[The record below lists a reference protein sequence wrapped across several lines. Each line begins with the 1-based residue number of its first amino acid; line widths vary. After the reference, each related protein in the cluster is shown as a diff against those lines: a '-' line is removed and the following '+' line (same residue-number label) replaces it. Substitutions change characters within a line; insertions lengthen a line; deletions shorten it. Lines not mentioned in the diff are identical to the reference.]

1 MAHIGSSS
9 ESSSSDVEAS
19 SYVQQQT
26 GSKRAG
32 QVLGPKAAAKKAKK
46 QQIFVDS
53 WLQDSAFKTW
63 LCKKVGSDGK
73 SKPWCKTC
81 DKDLNCSKTGLNRHL
96 KSKSHEKNQ
105 ASTSFTGNVDDIWK
119 RVASNNNDRAKSM
132 EIKICAFLAE
142 HNLPI
147 SLSDGLVQFLQSL
160 FPRDDVIKT
169 VTLGKQKASNV
180 IRQVLG
186 FNYLHQAAST
196 LRSEKFSFIIDEA
209 TDLSTSKQLAILATY
224 FDMDAFE
231 TKHYLVEMVEV
242 EAGTAEAIIGYSSDT
257 TGEHYW
263 LLVRYYQRDVWRKKF
278 GFPAVK
284 VGAKECANS
293 EMLVP
298 LNPFSFFLRRK
309 NVAKEFRRIMSGHIC
324 TLPPFIKKTRC
335 LQAIPKFL

>member
-9 ESSSSDVEAS
+9 ESSSPDDEAS
-19 SYVQQQT
+19 SYAQQQT

-32 QVLGPKAAAKKAKK
+32 QVPGPKAAAKKAKK

-81 DKDLNCSKTGLNRHL
+81 DKDLNCSKTGLNCHL

-147 SLSDGLVQFLQSL
+147 SLSDGLAQFLQSL
-160 FPRDDVIKT
+160 FPPWWCNKNSHAWKT
-169 VTLGKQKASNV
+169 KSLKCNSPSPGIQLFTPS
-180 IRQVLG
+180 
-186 FNYLHQAAST
+186 
-196 LRSEKFSFIIDEA
+196 SFHF
-209 TDLSTSKQLAILATY
+209 T
-224 FDMDAFE
+224 F
-231 TKHYLVEMVEV
+231 
-242 EAGTAEAIIGYSSDT
+242 
-257 TGEHYW
+257 
-263 LLVRYYQRDVWRKKF
+263 RK
-278 GFPAVK
+278 
-284 VGAKECANS
+284 
-293 EMLVP
+293 
-298 LNPFSFFLRRK
+298 
-309 NVAKEFRRIMSGHIC
+309 I
-324 TLPPFIKKTRC
+324 
-335 LQAIPKFL
+335 